1 MNFPK
6 ISIITVSFNAVNVIE
21 ETILSV
27 IGQTYPNI
35 EYIII
40 DGGSTDG
47 TTDIIKKYADKISY
61 WISEPDKGIYDGM
74 NKGID
79 KVTGDWVNF
88 MNAGDSFY
96 NKDVVKKIFSQK
108 IDSHIEVIYGDSYT
122 IYSDKEVIEK
132 VRPLDVMIKKL
143 QMPFCHQSVF
153 LKTQNKKNI
162 QFDTSYKIAADYKI
176 FYTLWN
182 KIGKNAFLYI
192 PLPIAIFDAVEGIS
206 SQNGMLMIKEYI
218 QIRATKKDIFWWFA
232 LIKYI
237 IKYITRYNCIL

>member
-1 MNFPK
+1 MNLPK

-21 ETILSV
+21 KTILSV
-27 IGQTYPNI
+27 ISQTYIDI
-35 EYIII
+35 EYVII

-61 WISEPDKGIYDGM
+61 WISEPDKGIYDAM

-108 IDSHIEVIYGDSYT
+108 IGSHIEVIYGDSYT
-122 IYSDKEVIEK
+122 IYSSQKTIEK
-132 VRPLDVMIKKL
+132 ARPLDVMIKKL

-153 LKTQNKKNI
+153 LKSQKKKEI
-162 QFDTSYKIAADYKI
+162 KFDSSYKISADYKI
-176 FYTLWN
+176 FYTLFN

>member
-1 MNFPK
+1 MNLPK

-27 IGQTYPNI
+27 INQSFPNI

-61 WISEPDKGIYDGM
+61 WISEPDKGIYDAM

-79 KVTGDWVNF
+79 KITGEWVNF

-96 NKDVVKKIFSQK
+96 NKNVIQKIFSQK

-122 IYSDKEVIEK
+122 IYRDKEVIEK

-153 LKTQNKKNI
+153 LKSQKKKEI
-162 QFDTSYKIAADYKI
+162 KFDSSYKISADYKI
-176 FYTLWN
+176 FYTLFN
-182 KIGKNAFLYI
+182 KIGENAFLYI
-192 PLPIAIFDAVEGIS
+192 SLPIAIFDAVEGIS
-206 SQNGMLMIKEYI
+206 SQNSMLMIKEYI